1 MKQIIILIS
10 TLLIF
15 FRIGQTQ
22 TPFSGCNPSFYQ
34 VISGQLYLLDANTEP
49 ATYTDVQSNNLGS
62 YNATGYNPTDRLI
75 YGMLGNENLLVIGE
89 DGAAID
95 LGPIAGLPP
104 LPGASYFVGDFDLA
118 GNYYIIR
125 NSNLY
130 RIDVNTI
137 QATPVSVTGNAGGI
151 ADFAYYDPDND
162 ASNGFSFIGVR
173 SGGDQIVKI
182 DVDATGSTATA
193 NRIDLTGIGNPNIN
207 NENSQGFG
215 AAYTTNGG
223 TKLYFSNNFTGNF
236 YQVNIDE
243 SASPAQAYAVY
254 ISTAQQSNNNDG
266 ASCALADAPFPCGI
280 NVLLLETN
288 CLSSSTY
295 DLVAS
300 ISVVNP
306 TSATFTVDVNNGE
319 VIQTFT
325 YASIPPPPNNQV
337 VISGISILGNDIAVR
352 MYDDIDDDECSGF
365 DTYDSPE
372 CCPVNA
378 GMLLTACGVF
388 CIDAATSES
397 PSGTTFDLMVDF
409 EGDLP
414 PAAYEYAFFVSDST
428 NILSVLPAGAYNS
441 GAPANFTEAVAVGD
455 LPPGDY
461 HIFGFNYDP
470 ADPDFTGL
478 PAPGTL
484 LSSFTA
490 PLDEIDN
497 VSNFGQICADISI
510 IRGAQFSVIDPA
522 AVSVFAGQDTSV
534 CSARKLVLSDLQAN
548 IPGGYDAF
556 WASDSGGMFL
566 AADGITE
573 TNAFDEAV
581 FFMLSSASPPE
592 TLALTLSLD
601 ICPTS
606 NCPTIA
612 DEVAIEIKN
621 VGCGNFP
628 WDGNE

>member
-1 MKQIIILIS
+1 MKQIIILIG

-15 FRIGQTQ
+15 FGIGQAQ

-34 VISGQLYLLDANTEP
+34 VIAGQLYLLDANTEP
-49 ATYTDVQSNNLGS
+49 ATYTDVQANNLGS
-62 YNATGYNPTDRLI
+62 YNATGYNPVDRLI

-89 DGAAID
+89 DGVAVD
-95 LGPIAGLPP
+95 LGPITGLPSIS
-104 LPGASYFVGDFDLA
+104 GNYFVGDFDLN

-125 NSNLY
+125 GSNLF

-137 QATPVSVTGNAGGI
+137 QATPVPVTGDAGGI

-182 DVDATGSTATA
+182 DIDGTGSTATA
-193 NRIDLTGIGNPNIN
+193 TRIDLTGIGNPNIN
-207 NENSQGFG
+207 NENNQGFG

-243 SASPAQAYAVY
+243 GVSPAQAYAVY
-254 ISTAQQSNNNDG
+254 ISTAQQTNNNDG

-295 DLVAS
+295 DLIAS
-300 ISVVNP
+300 ISFVSP

-325 YASIPPPPNNQV
+325 YAAVPAPPNNQV
-337 VISGISILGNDIAVR
+337 VISGLSILGNDIPVR
-352 MYDDIDDDECSGF
+352 IYDDIDDDECSGS

-378 GMLLTACGVF
+378 GMLLTDCGVF
-388 CIDAATSES
+388 CIDGTTSES
-397 PSGTTFDLMVDF
+397 PSGTTFDVMVDF
-409 EGDLP
+409 EGELP
-414 PAAYEYAFFVSDST
+414 PAAYEYAFFVSDGT
-428 NILSVLPAGAYNS
+428 NILSVQPS
-441 GAPANFTEAVAVGD
+441 GIYASGSPANFTEAVAVGD

-461 HIFGFNYDP
+461 NIYGFNYDP
-470 ADPDFTGL
+470 ADPDFSGL
-478 PAPGTL
+478 PLPGTA
-484 LSSFTA
+484 LSSFT
-490 PLDEIDN
+490 PNLDEIDN
-497 VSNFGQICADISI
+497 MSNFAQICADISI

-522 AVSVFAGQDTSV
+522 AVSVFAGQDTSF
-534 CSARKLVLSDLQAN
+534 CSIRKLVLSDLQPN

-566 AADGITE
+566 AADGVTE

-581 FFMLSSASPPE
+581 FFMLSSTSPPE
-592 TLALTLSLD
+592 TLTLTLNLD
-601 ICPTS
+601 ICPAS
-606 NCPTIA
+606 NCPIIT
-612 DEVAIEIKN
+612 DEVAIEIRN

-628 WDGNE
+628 WDGN